1 MNAMSM
7 VKPLYLL
14 NKFINQQTQE
24 REEHF
29 EHTLNTFS
37 TLLMFTF

>member
-29 EHTLNTFS
+29 EHMLSTFS
-37 TLLMFTF
+37 SLLMFMF

>member
-7 VKPLYLL
+7 VKSLYLL

-24 REEHF
+24 RKEHF